1 MKLIPRFHR
10 HVSAWLC
17 LAAMLFAQA
26 AYAAQ
31 ACIAVAPPAD
41 ELPCHQQE
49 PAGKNLCQNHC
60 LAEQQTLDTGKL
72 PVVYFMDEV
81 VLVLPAIT
89 SLSTPGSHRLIPRAI
104 ARGGAPPLSILHC
117 CFRI

>member
-1 MKLIPRFHR
+1 
-10 HVSAWLC
+10 
-17 LAAMLFAQA
+17 MLFAQA

-31 ACIAVAPPAD
+31 ACMAVAAPVD

-49 PAGKNLCQNHC
+49 SAGKNLCQNHC

-72 PVVYFMDEV
+72 PVVHSMDEV
-81 VLVLPAIT
+81 VLVLPAMT
-89 SLSTPGSHRLIPRAI
+89 SLPTPGAHRLFPRTI

-117 CFRI
+117 CFRV

>member
-1 MKLIPRFHR
+1 
-10 HVSAWLC
+10 
-17 LAAMLFAQA
+17 MLFAQA

-31 ACIAVAPPAD
+31 ACMAVEALAE

-72 PVVYFMDEV
+72 PVVYSMDEV
-81 VLVLPAIT
+81 VLVLPAAI
-89 SLSTPGSHRLIPRAI
+89 SLSTPGSYRLFARAI